1 MKQNKQLSLLML
13 ETEIKLS
20 KSNDPVKQ
28 IFDTIN
34 FDFIY
39 DLVRDKYS
47 DEGSDGYD
55 PVSLFKALLLLYLGE
70 ASSER
75 NLAKK
80 LSFDA
85 RAIYLCGFEFDKT
98 PTHATF
104 HNFKITAR

>member
-39 DLVRDKYS
+39 DLVKDKYS
-47 DEGSDGYD
+47 DE
-55 PVSLFKALLLLYLGE
+55 
-70 ASSER
+70 
-75 NLAKK
+75 
-80 LSFDA
+80 
-85 RAIYLCGFEFDKT
+85 
-98 PTHATF
+98 
-104 HNFKITAR
+104 